1 MPQEILIH
9 DEERGCR
16 VTYAPG
22 FLATS
27 EANALFGFFL
37 ADAPFVAEKPVVFG
51 KVHKVTRATC
61 AFGDAGVR
69 YRYAGVTREAAPWL
83 DVLSEARSRVER
95 AVGAGFNF
103 VLCTLYPD
111 GKAGLGWHADD
122 ERDLCPGAPIAS
134 LSLGE
139 TRDFHVRRRDGRE
152 LAARVSLEHGSL
164 LVMSGATQRFYQH
177 QVPKRARCR
186 APRVNL
192 TFRAMHAQG

>member
-1 MPQEILIH
+1 MRCGGILPGPVSRGMPQEILIH

-69 YRYAGVTREAAPWL
+69 YRYAGVTREAAPRL
-83 DVLSEARSRVER
+83 
-95 AVGAGFNF
+95 
-103 VLCTLYPD
+103 
-111 GKAGLGWHADD
+111 
-122 ERDLCPGAPIAS
+122 
-134 LSLGE
+134 
-139 TRDFHVRRRDGRE
+139 
-152 LAARVSLEHGSL
+152 
-164 LVMSGATQRFYQH
+164 YQH